1 MATTTPEQRARRGCH
16 FIILLFAV
24 LTALNFMDAGPS
36 SLLFRIFGV
45 CLIVAII
52 ARLVVATDR
61 QAPEDSE
68 AKK

>member
-1 MATTTPEQRARRGCH
+1 MANTTPEQRARRGCH

-24 LTALNFMDAGPS
+24 LTGLNYMDGGTA

-52 ARLVVATDR
+52 ARLVIATDR
-61 QAPEDSE
+61 QQPEPPE
-68 AKK
+68 GKK

>member
-1 MATTTPEQRARRGCH
+1 MANTTPEQRARRGCH

-24 LTALNFMDAGPS
+24 LTGLNYMDGGTA

-52 ARLVVATDR
+52 ARLVIATDR
-61 QAPEDSE
+61 QQPEPPE
-68 AKK
+68 VKK